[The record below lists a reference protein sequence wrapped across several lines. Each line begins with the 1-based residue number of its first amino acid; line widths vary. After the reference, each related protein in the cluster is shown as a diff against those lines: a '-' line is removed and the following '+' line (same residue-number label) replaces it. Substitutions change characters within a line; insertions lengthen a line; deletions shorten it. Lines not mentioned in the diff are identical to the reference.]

1 MIDIIVGTISAVA
14 LGCLL
19 YWASRPVAR
28 HWFEF
33 PKYKMLED
41 EKRFSGLGEE
51 SDRSQANRSSS
62 R

>member
-1 MIDIIVGTISAVA
+1 MIDIIVGTISAVT
-14 LGCLL
+14 LGWLL
-19 YWASRPVAR
+19 YWVSRPAAR

-51 SDRSQANRSSS
+51 SDRSQAS
-62 R
+62 RPGS

>member
-1 MIDIIVGTISAVA
+1 MIDLIVSIISAIA

-19 YWASRPVAR
+19 CWAFRPAIR
-28 HWFEF
+28 QWFEF

-41 EKRFSGLGEE
+41 EKRFSG
-51 SDRSQANRSSS
+51 SDKERDPREGDS

>member
-41 EKRFSGLGEE
+41 ERRFSEVDKVREVREGD
-51 SDRSQANRSSS
+51 SPRD
-62 R
+62 